1 LKESRFKSWI
11 SRFSTFSVWI
21 YLSTRKEKKLY
32 PTKMPI
38 FYCFL
43 DYNYYFFGKKTS
55 LLVFILHLSLVVE
68 WWWHRSLVMNSLNLV
83 LMNLD
88 FVDIALCQGSLACY
102 YCCWLLCTH
111 FSLLGFFPLGF
122 LGKVFN
128 GIETEFSRSCGLGFG
143 LIPQSAL

>member
-1 LKESRFKSWI
+1 VCEY
-11 SRFSTFSVWI
+11 I
-21 YLSTRKEKKLY
+21 YPLEKKKNCIQPRCLFFIASSI
-32 PTKMPI
+32 TIII
-38 FYCFL
+38 FL
-43 DYNYYFFGKKTS
+43 GKKTS

-68 WWWHRSLVMNSLNLV
+68 WWWHQSLVMNSLNLV